1 MCFEK
6 GVFSTKGV
14 KGMNL
19 FRRFFTRDC
28 FRQVMFNMGVLCLLV
43 VCYKVFS
50 ISPSA
55 TQAGPKGQ
63 GLALGH
69 AYGNP
74 HDGPQVNPHGSLHGK
89 GAFMHP
95 NGPLNPVGITVGAGG
110 PKANQGLGAISTT
123 SFNTGSAANPKVHVI
138 SGAGGQMLVGKPN
151 SNVVVKIASMPA
163 NSSAI
168 NQVKNKCANHPS
180 GKGIVLAAGDLFSS
194 AIDNLGSLSASLTVP
209 DPIGAKGPNPAHGG
223 SHDKK
228 GDGNPGGGNGNGH
241 WGQGNNGNGVGNIW
255 TGNQG
260 RGVGE
265 GMAGGRKPEPPEP
278 PGPPVPPKNN
288 NDDGEEFIEPAP
300 LYREAGLPAE
310 EQEFEEGGCPALMNW
325 FANELE
331 LEGENQIS
339 IDNAFTFSTDIPP
352 CDRSARLKDA
362 AGILADPCG
371 VAALAEVVN
380 EFVAPEVPISDEQ
393 MAMIAAALASHNDD
407 GTHYAEAS
415 RWLDAL
421 AEYIGIL
428 NNEMGWSISNSIA
441 FVLDKYGKPI
451 EQIGDVNLIAYIQAR
466 LFGLLHSQGK
476 VYNSGEAPTSESPQ
490 SMYVSEDMGPFGAEA
505 AIAPASAMPSYVL
518 AGLGVLGAMGAVL
531 VRLVN
536 SRKKE

>member
-1 MCFEK
+1 
-6 GVFSTKGV
+6 
-14 KGMNL
+14 MNL

-28 FRQVMFNMGVLCLLV
+28 FRQVMFNIGVLCLVV

-69 AYGNP
+69 ANGN
-74 HDGPQVNPHGSLHGK
+74 GPQINPHGSLNGN
-89 GAFMHP
+89 GAF
-95 NGPLNPVGITVGAGG
+95 GGLNPAGITVGAGG
-110 PKANQGLGAISTT
+110 PKGNQGLGGISTT

-138 SGAGGQMLVGKPN
+138 SGGGNQMHVGKPN
-151 SNVVVKIASMPA
+151 SNVLVKIASMPA

-168 NQVKNKCANHPS
+168 NQVKNKCAGHPS
-180 GKGIVLAAGDLFSS
+180 GKWIVLAAGDMFSG
-194 AIDNLGSLSASLTVP
+194 AIDNLSSLSASLTVP

-228 GDGNPGGGNGNGH
+228 GGGNPGGGNGNGH

-278 PGPPVPPKNN
+278 PAPPVPPKNN
-288 NDDGEEFIEPAP
+288 NDGEEFIEPAP

-331 LEGENQIS
+331 LEGKNQIS

-352 CDRSARLKDA
+352 CDLSARLKDA

-407 GTHYAEAS
+407 GTLYAEAS

-428 NNEMGWSISNSIA
+428 NNEMGWPISNSIA
-441 FVLDKYGKPI
+441 FVLDKYGSPI
-451 EQIGDVNLIAYIQAR
+451 TQIGDVNLIAYIQAR
-466 LFGLLHSQGK
+466 LTGLMPSHGK
-476 VYNSGEAPTSESPQ
+476 VYNSGEANPQ
-490 SMYVSEDMGPFGAEA
+490 SLHANKNTGSFGAEA
-505 AIAPASAMPSYVL
+505 VIAPASAMPSYVF